1 MKGVVKRLA
10 SYIIKDLKLKIL
22 SVILA
27 VLFWFA
33 VSYTGD
39 TKMTIS
45 IPISLNN
52 LARQYIVKS
61 IDPESVLL
69 SISGPVSIM
78 KNLRAR
84 DIKIVIDL
92 SDVKEGVHTINL
104 FRENIILP
112 NGIKAEDIK
121 PDYIN
126 LEIDSI
132 IEKRLKTVV
141 KLDKKWSEIYKI
153 KSWAPHY
160 ITVEGSKG
168 SLMERDTI
176 ETNVIDSNF
185 LGDEEEVDIGLDTRG
200 IIVKRIRPE
209 TVRVILKRM

>member
-1 MKGVVKRLA
+1 VKEKIKRLL
-10 SYIIKDLKLKIL
+10 SYIIRDIRLKIL
-22 SVILA
+22 SIILA
-27 VLFWFA
+27 ILFWFA

-45 IPISLNN
+45 VPVTLNN
-52 LARQYIVKS
+52 LARQYIIKNT
-61 IDPESVLL
+61 DPDSVLL

-92 SDVKEGVHTINL
+92 SEIKEGRYTLNL
-104 FRENIILP
+104 SRENVILP
-112 NGIKAEDIK
+112 NGLKAEDIK

-126 LEIDSI
+126 LEIDGV
-132 IEKRLKTVV
+132 IEKRLKTVAR
-141 KLDKKWSEIYKI
+141 LDKKWSDIYKI
-153 KSWAPHY
+153 KSLYPQY
-160 ITVEGSKG
+160 VTVEGSRE
-168 SLMERDTI
+168 SLKDKDTI
-176 ETNVIDSNF
+176 ETNVIDGNF

-200 IIVKRIRPE
+200 ITLKRIRPE

>member
-1 MKGVVKRLA
+1 VKEKIKRLL
-10 SYIIKDLKLKIL
+10 SYIIRDIRLKIL
-22 SVILA
+22 SIILA
-27 VLFWFA
+27 ILFWFA

-45 IPISLNN
+45 VPVTLNN
-52 LARQYIVKS
+52 LARQYIIKNT
-61 IDPESVLL
+61 DPDSVLL

-92 SDVKEGVHTINL
+92 SEIKEGRYTLNL
-104 FRENIILP
+104 SRENVILP
-112 NGIKAEDIK
+112 NGLKAEDIK

-126 LEIDSI
+126 LEIDGV
-132 IEKRLKTVV
+132 IEKRLKTVAR
-141 KLDKKWSEIYKI
+141 LDKKWSDIYKI
-153 KSWAPHY
+153 KSWYPQY
-160 ITVEGSKG
+160 VTVEGSRE
-168 SLMERDTI
+168 SLKDKDTI
-176 ETNVIDSNF
+176 ETNVIDGNF

-200 IIVKRIRPE
+200 ITLKRIRPE

>member
-1 MKGVVKRLA
+1 MKEKIKRLL
-10 SYIIKDLKLKIL
+10 SYIIRDIRLKIL
-22 SVILA
+22 SIILA
-27 VLFWFA
+27 ILFWFA

-45 IPISLNN
+45 VPVTLNN
-52 LARQYIVKS
+52 LARQYIIKNT
-61 IDPESVLL
+61 DPDSVLL

-92 SDVKEGVHTINL
+92 SEIKEGRYTLNL
-104 FRENIILP
+104 SRENVILP
-112 NGIKAEDIK
+112 NGLKAEDIK

-126 LEIDSI
+126 LEIDGV
-132 IEKRLKTVV
+132 IEKRLKTVAR
-141 KLDKKWSEIYKI
+141 LDKKWSDIYKI
-153 KSWAPHY
+153 KSLYPQY
-160 ITVEGSKG
+160 VTVEGSRE
-168 SLMERDTI
+168 SLKDKDTI
-176 ETNVIDSNF
+176 ETNVIDGNF

-200 IIVKRIRPE
+200 ITLKRIRPE

>member
-1 MKGVVKRLA
+1 VKEKIKRLL
-10 SYIIKDLKLKIL
+10 SYIIRDLRLKIL
-22 SVILA
+22 SIILA
-27 VLFWFA
+27 ILFWFA

-45 IPISLNN
+45 VPVTLNN
-52 LARQYIVKS
+52 LARQYIIKNT
-61 IDPESVLL
+61 DPDSVLL

-92 SDVKEGVHTINL
+92 SEIKEGRYTLNL
-104 FRENIILP
+104 SRENVILP
-112 NGIKAEDIK
+112 NGLKAEDIK

-126 LEIDSI
+126 LEIDGV
-132 IEKRLKTVV
+132 IEKRLKTVAR
-141 KLDKKWSEIYKI
+141 LDKKWSDIYKI
-153 KSWAPHY
+153 KSLYPQY
-160 ITVEGSKG
+160 VTVEGSRE
-168 SLMERDTI
+168 SLKDKDTI
-176 ETNVIDSNF
+176 ETNVIDGNF

-200 IIVKRIRPE
+200 ITLKRIRPE